1 MKAEPFAL
9 PINLCLPTRNPN
21 LTSSMIA
28 TIKPNLP
35 IHITPHHLQL
45 SPALLAFVHEKL
57 ADVPRIAPDALS
69 ADVVLRRHH
78 GTSAGPKFSASARV
92 ALPGR
97 DIHGKASHADLYS
110 AIVKLSS
117 RLARR
122 SRKRKTR
129 LAPIPN
135 VARASRSARMLQ
147 D

>member
-1 MKAEPFAL
+1 
-9 PINLCLPTRNPN
+9 
-21 LTSSMIA
+21 MIQ
-28 TIKPNLP
+28 TDRHSIP

-45 SPALLAFVHEKL
+45 SSELQDFVREKL
-57 ADVPRIAPDALS
+57 ADVPRIAPDAVS

-78 GTSAGPKFSASARV
+78 GTSSGKQYSASARV

-97 DIHGKASHADLYS
+97 DIHGKAVHADLYS

-129 LAPIPN
+129 LGQNP
-135 VARASRSARMLQ
+135 VALNLVESARVSEEEQ
-147 D
+147 